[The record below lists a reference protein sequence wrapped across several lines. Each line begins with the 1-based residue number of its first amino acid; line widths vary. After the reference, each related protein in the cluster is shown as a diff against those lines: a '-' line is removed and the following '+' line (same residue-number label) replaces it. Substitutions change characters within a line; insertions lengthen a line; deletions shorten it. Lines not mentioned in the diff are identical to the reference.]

1 MRVNS
6 INNQPN
12 FQAKLIILDT
22 RVDKFINEAY
32 YRNGAKTRELMAKLG
47 SIHPDTSLGIRLSG
61 FEDDARLIIKNLSN
75 QETEVYNLDAMN
87 VVTKNDEKAFTN
99 LIERLLDDGRE
110 KTKVFWG

>member
-22 RVDKFINEAY
+22 RVDKFIREAY
-32 YRNGAKTRELMAKLG
+32 YRNGAKTHELMAKLE

-61 FEDDARLIIKNLSN
+61 FEDDAKLIIKNLKN
-75 QETEVYNLDAMN
+75 QETEIYNLDAMN
-87 VVTKNDEKAFTN
+87 IVTNMDMF
-99 LIERLLDDGRE
+99 L
-110 KTKVFWG
+110 